1 MILSFEEKEGLK
13 RKLHEFLGLEGV
25 VEIQE
30 DISFYDE
37 SRVIRTIKK
46 GWRIVKEKESEE
58 LFLEHKIVFNQKPKA
73 RNHGLFLIPKIFL
86 FIILKVLTNRKIKGI
101 INYQKMKEVI

>member
-1 MILSFEEKEGLK
+1 MILSFEEKEELK

-37 SRVIRTIKK
+37 TKVVKTIKK
-46 GWRIVKEKESEE
+46 GWFIVKEKESEE
-58 LFLEHKIVFNQKPKA
+58 LFLEYKIAFNRKPKA
-73 RNHGLFLIPKIFL
+73 RNHGLFLILKIF
-86 FIILKVLTNRKIKGI
+86 
-101 INYQKMKEVI
+101 